1 MSFYLYTE
9 TAFHHEGDINFLF
22 KLIDESKKAGAMGV
36 KFQVLIDIDS
46 FMSSNHSSYKKSKTW
61 LFTIKEWESIFKYTE
76 SLGLDII
83 LMPIDLASLKLVN
96 KFNIKY
102 IEIHSVSFKDEIL
115 LKEIDLLNTPLILG
129 IGGRTL
135 DEVEYAINRFN
146 NKSLVLM
153 VGFQSFPSKLEN
165 VKLERISYLNKRF
178 PNLKIGYA
186 DHSSYDHEFS
196 VKSNE
201 YAYILGAKIFE
212 KHITLRE
219 GERRIDFESA
229 ISSNKIKTIIH
240 NLNYLDSNF
249 NHNEK
254 SLFEMSP
261 SEIKYRDRQKK
272 PVLCCKVLKN
282 EVINEKMLTLKMVDS
297 DKCIDNV
304 NDILGK
310 IALKDLEPDSFLD
323 NSCIN

>member
-1 MSFYLYTE
+1 
-9 TAFHHEGDINFLF
+9 
-22 KLIDESKKAGAMGV
+22 
-36 KFQVLIDIDS
+36 
-46 FMSSNHSSYKKSKTW
+46 
-61 LFTIKEWESIFKYTE
+61 
-76 SLGLDII
+76 
-83 LMPIDLASLKLVN
+83 
-96 KFNIKY
+96 
-102 IEIHSVSFKDEIL
+102 
-115 LKEIDLLNTPLILG
+115 
-129 IGGRTL
+129 
-135 DEVEYAINRFN
+135 
-146 NKSLVLM
+146 
-153 VGFQSFPSKLEN
+153 
-165 VKLERISYLNKRF
+165 RF